1 MSQLILTILV
11 VLGIPKRSRDLIA
24 FVQAVI
30 AKMTNNPNFTTP
42 TPTLAAI
49 SGALTAYEDAET
61 AMKTTKGTK
70 GDRAAKRRDL
80 VVLLKHLRDYVQLCC
95 ESNIESALAVAES
108 ANMRLR
114 LVPARLK
121 AALTITQGLVSGS
134 VVCTAKAVAKQ
145 ATYYFS
151 YSVDQKS
158 WISTP
163 DSMKSKI
170 TILGLTPGQTY
181 YFRFRALTRK
191 GGMSDYSQIVSFI
204 VK

>member
-1 MSQLILTILV
+1 MAQLIFTILV
-11 VLGIPKRSRDLIA
+11 VLGIPKRSRDLIS

-30 AKMTNNPNFTTP
+30 ARMTNNPNFTTP
-42 TPTLAAI
+42 TPTLVAV
-49 SGALTAYEDAET
+49 SGALTAYENAET

-70 GDRAAKRRDL
+70 GDRAQKRRDL
-80 VVLLKHLRDYVQLCC
+80 VALLKHLRDYVQQCC
-95 ESNIESALAVAES
+95 ESNMENALGIAES

-114 LVPARLK
+114 VVAVHMK

-134 VVCTAKAVAKQ
+134 VVCDAKAVAKD

-151 YSVDQKS
+151 YSVDKTS
-158 WISTP
+158 WISIP
-163 DSMKSKI
+163 DTMKSKV
-170 TILGLTPGQTY
+170 TISGLMPGQTY

-191 GGMSDYSQIVSFI
+191 GMGDPSQMVSFL